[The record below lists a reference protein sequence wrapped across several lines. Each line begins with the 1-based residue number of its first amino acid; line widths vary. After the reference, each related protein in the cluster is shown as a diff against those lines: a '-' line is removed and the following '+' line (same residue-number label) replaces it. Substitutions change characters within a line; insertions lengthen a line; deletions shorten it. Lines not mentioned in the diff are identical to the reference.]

1 MILLCGIPS
10 ETSLA
15 MAVREVERLGADHVV
30 FNQRQFASMELEFE
44 LAGGEVDGELR
55 VGDAVYPLRE
65 FDAVYTRLMD
75 DRFLP
80 ELRDEPP
87 GSPLRAHCR
96 SLHETLT
103 RWYEIAPGRIV
114 NRSRPQG
121 SNGSKPYQAQLIS
134 RHGFSIPETL
144 ITNEPELVREFVAE
158 HPRVIY
164 KSISGVRS
172 IVQTFGEDDLERL
185 DLIRWCP
192 VQFQAHVPGTDV
204 RAHVIGEDVIATAV
218 SSEATDYRYAGRQSG
233 RGAEMQPVTLPDEV
247 AERCVQLATDLDL
260 PFAGIDL
267 RITPEDEVFCFEVNP
282 SPAFSYY
289 ESITEQP
296 IGQALARY
304 LADTRP
310 IGRERIA
317 PPQCHPD

>member
-1 MILLCGIPS
+1 LILLCGIPS

-15 MAVREVERLGADHVV
+15 IAVREVEQLGVDHVV
-30 FNQRQFASMELEFE
+30 FNQRRFASMELEFE
-44 LAGGEVDGELR
+44 LAAGEVDGELR
-55 VGDAVYPLRE
+55 VGDSAYLLRD
-65 FDAVYTRLMD
+65 FDGVYTRLMD

-80 ELRDEPP
+80 ELRDESP
-87 GSPLRAHCR
+87 GSPLRTHCR

-103 RWYEIAPGRIV
+103 CWYEIAPGRVV

-164 KSISGVRS
+164 KSISGARS

-204 RAHVIGEDVIATAV
+204 RAHVIGEEVIATAV
-218 SSEATDYRYAGRQSG
+218 SSDATDY
-233 RGAEMQPVTLPDEV
+233 RGAEMQPVALPDEV
-247 AERCVQLATDLDL
+247 AERCVRLAADLEL
-260 PFAGIDL
+260 PFAGVDL

-289 ESITEQP
+289 ESITGQP
-296 IGQALARY
+296 IGRALARY
-304 LADTRP
+304 LA
-310 IGRERIA
+310 GS
-317 PPQCHPD
+317 

>member
-15 MAVREVERLGADHVV
+15 IAVREVERSGVDHVV
-30 FNQRQFASMELEFE
+30 FNQRQFASMALEFE

-55 VGDAVYPLRE
+55 VGDSVYPLAR
-65 FDAVYTRLMD
+65 FSGVYTRLMD

-80 ELRDEPP
+80 ELRDEPAD
-87 GSPLRAHCR
+87 SPLRAHCR
-96 SLHETLT
+96 RLHETLT
-103 RWYEIAPGRIV
+103 RWFEIAPGRVV

-121 SNGSKPYQAQLIS
+121 SNGSKPYQAQLIA
-134 RHGFSIPETL
+134 RHGFSVPETL
-144 ITNEPELVREFVAE
+144 ITNEPELVRDFVAA

-185 DLIRWCP
+185 ELIRWCP

-204 RAHVIGEDVIATAV
+204 RAHVIGEEVIATAV
-218 SSEATDYRYAGRQSG
+218 SSEATDYRYAARQSG
-233 RGAEMQPVTLPDEV
+233 RGAEMRAMTLPDEV
-247 AERCVQLATDLDL
+247 AERCVELAADLEL

-282 SPAFSYY
+282 SPAYSYY
-289 ESITEQP
+289 ESITGQP
-296 IGQALARY
+296 LGRTLARY
-304 LADTRP
+304 LA
-310 IGRERIA
+310 G
-317 PPQCHPD
+317 

>member
-15 MAVREVERLGADHVV
+15 IAVREVERLGVDHVV
-30 FNQRQFASMELEFE
+30 FNQRQFASMALEFE
-44 LAGGEVDGELR
+44 LAAGEVDGALR
-55 VGDAVYPLRE
+55 VGDSVYPLRE
-65 FDAVYTRLMD
+65 LSGVYTRLMD

-80 ELRDEPP
+80 ELREEPAD
-87 GSPLRAHCR
+87 SPLRAHCR
-96 SLHETLT
+96 RLHETLT
-103 RWYEIAPGRIV
+103 RWFEIAPGRVV

-121 SNGSKPYQAQLIS
+121 SNGSKPYQAQLIA

-144 ITNEPELVREFVAE
+144 ISNEPELVREFVAA

-185 DLIRWCP
+185 ELIRWCP

-204 RAHVIGEDVIATAV
+204 RAHVIGEEVIATAV
-218 SSEATDYRYAGRQSG
+218 SSEATDYRYAARQSG
-233 RGAEMQPVTLPDEV
+233 RGAEMRAVELPDEV
-247 AERCVQLATDLDL
+247 AERCVELAADLEL

-296 IGQALARY
+296 IGHSLARY
-304 LADTRP
+304 LAA
-310 IGRERIA
+310 G
-317 PPQCHPD
+317 